1 MTAPVALAA
10 AAAAPSTPEAG
21 GRPKLEHAF
30 LELRDPPVDRKS
42 LQPGPPRGRIEFQ
55 FNPKELS
62 LSKSAKWNRQS
73 QKGSKKSDVPQFTGA
88 DPSKISLEMFL
99 DASDTQD
106 DRVVKTVEQL
116 FACCVPTDESHQK
129 KKGSPPWVIFH
140 WGAITSFTAYVS
152 SVTVKYTLFTAG
164 GLPIR
169 GTATVN
175 IEEIAGEQKG
185 QNPTSGGLAA
195 RTVHTVV
202 AGDSLPSIAWREYG
216 DPTLWRPIA
225 ERNGIDDPMRLP
237 AGTAL
242 LIPAAEELGV

>member
-1 MTAPVALAA
+1 MSAPVALAA
-10 AAAAPSTPEAG
+10 AAVAPSTPEAG

-73 QKGSKKSDVPQFTGA
+73 QRGSKKSDVPQFTGA
-88 DPSKISLEMFL
+88 DPSKLSLEMFL

-140 WGAITSFTAYVS
+140 WGALTSFTAYVS

-175 IEEIAGEQKG
+175 IDEIAGEQKG